1 MSEDTLQFQA
11 EVGRLLHLMVHSV
24 YSNKEIFLRELISNA
39 SDACDRLRYAA
50 IAQPELM
57 ADGAPFGITITTDK
71 AARTLSV
78 ADNGIGMNRGDLV
91 ENLGTIARSGTSAFL
106 EQLSGDAR
114 KDVALIGQFGVGFY
128 AAFMVADTVEVVSRK
143 AGESQSWSWRSDGK
157 GSFTVA
163 ESDEQLRGSRIV
175 LHLREDAAEFLE
187 PARLRHIVQTYS
199 DHIAVPI
206 RLQEAGADAA
216 EPDTINAASAL
227 WTRPRSEISP
237 EQYAEFYHHVAHA
250 FDEPWMTLHWRAEG
264 RIEYTGLLFIPTVRP
279 FDLFRPERRP
289 GVKLYVRRVFIT
301 DECEEVVPGWLR
313 FLRGVVDS
321 EDLPLNISREML
333 QHNPVLTQIRAAVVR
348 RVLGDLE
355 KRAESDAEGYVT
367 FWETFGQ
374 VLKEGLYEEPQHRDT
389 LLKLAR
395 FRSTRDS
402 GWTTLADY
410 VSRMRPGQ
418 EAIYYVSGGEI
429 DALRRSPHLE
439 GYAAKGVEVLLLPD
453 AIDDFWVPAVGT
465 FEGKPLR
472 SITRGAADLD
482 KIEAAPDADQTER
495 PESAEI
501 GPLIELFRRTLGD
514 AVKDVRGSERLT
526 ESPVC
531 LVAAEGA
538 LDIHMER
545 MLKMH
550 GQDVPTTPRILELN
564 PRHELIR
571 MLAAEAAEGGD
582 SVRTAE
588 MAYLLLDQAR
598 IVEGEPL
605 PDPAGFSRRL
615 SALLARTR

>member
-71 AARTLSV
+71 AARTLTV
-78 ADNGIGMNRGDLV
+78 ADNGIGMNRDDLV

-128 AAFMVADTVEVVSRK
+128 AAFMVADTVEVISRK

-163 ESDEQLRGSRIV
+163 ESDEDLRGSRIV
-175 LHLREDAAEFLE
+175 LHLREDASEFLE

-250 FDEPWMTLHWRAEG
+250 FDQPWMTLHWRAEG
-264 RIEYTGLLFIPTVRP
+264 RIEYTGLLFIPTSRP

-355 KRAESDAEGYVT
+355 KRAESDAEGYVA

-418 EAIYYVSGGEI
+418 DAIYYVSGGEI

-465 FEGKPLR
+465 FDGKPLR
-472 SITRGAADLD
+472 SITRGTADLD

-495 PESAEI
+495 PEGAEI

-531 LVAAEGA
+531 LVADEGA

-550 GQDVPTTPRILELN
+550 GQDVPATPRILELN

-571 MLAAEAAEGGD
+571 MLAAEAAEGSD
-582 SVRTAE
+582 SERTAD
-588 MAYLLLDQAR
+588 MAHLLLDQAR

>member
-71 AARTLSV
+71 AARTLTV
-78 ADNGIGMNRGDLV
+78 ADNGIGMNRDDLV

-128 AAFMVADTVEVVSRK
+128 AAFMVADTVEVISRK

-163 ESDEQLRGSRIV
+163 ESDEDLRGSRIV
-175 LHLREDAAEFLE
+175 LHLREDASEFLE

-250 FDEPWMTLHWRAEG
+250 FDQPWMTLHWRAEG
-264 RIEYTGLLFIPTVRP
+264 RIEYTGLLFIPTSRP

-355 KRAESDAEGYVT
+355 KRAESDAEGYVA

-418 EAIYYVSGGEI
+418 DAVYYVSGGEI

-465 FEGKPLR
+465 FDGKPLR
-472 SITRGAADLD
+472 SITRGTADLD

-495 PESAEI
+495 PEGAEI

-531 LVAAEGA
+531 LVADEGA

-550 GQDVPTTPRILELN
+550 GQDVPATPRILELN

-571 MLAAEAAEGGD
+571 MLAAEAAEGSD
-582 SVRTAE
+582 SERTVD
-588 MAYLLLDQAR
+588 MAHLLLDQAR

>member
-71 AARTLSV
+71 AARTLTV
-78 ADNGIGMNRGDLV
+78 ADNGIGMNRDDLV

-128 AAFMVADTVEVVSRK
+128 AAFMVADTVEVISRK

-163 ESDEQLRGSRIV
+163 ESDEDLRGSRIV
-175 LHLREDAAEFLE
+175 LHLREDASEFLE

-250 FDEPWMTLHWRAEG
+250 FDQPWMTLHWRAEG
-264 RIEYTGLLFIPTVRP
+264 RIEYTGLLFIPTSRP

-355 KRAESDAEGYVT
+355 KRAESDAEGYVA

-418 EAIYYVSGGEI
+418 DAIYYVSGGEI

-465 FEGKPLR
+465 FDGKPLR
-472 SITRGAADLD
+472 SITRGTADLD

-531 LVAAEGA
+531 LVADEGA

-550 GQDVPTTPRILELN
+550 GQDVPATPRILELN

-571 MLAAEAAEGGD
+571 MLAAEAAEGSD
-582 SVRTAE
+582 SERTAD
-588 MAYLLLDQAR
+588 MAHLLLDQAR